1 MFELFATPTS
11 DHLIKTNARLSELN
25 TRGSPRLERGS
36 PSVFFGFF
44 WLIDNEEVQPD
55 GLHFFDVLYL
65 SSTNDRSLS
74 PSR

>member
-25 TRGSPRLERGS
+25 TRGSPRLARGS
-36 PSVFFGFF
+36 PSVFLVFFGKLTTKRFN
-44 WLIDNEEVQPD
+44 LMGP
-55 GLHFFDVLYL
+55 HFFDVLYL

>member
-25 TRGSPRLERGS
+25 TRGSP
-36 PSVFFGFF
+36 SVFFVFF
-44 WLIDNEEVQPD
+44 LVNGRKEVQPDD